1 MTATTTTTPRT
12 QTGVLVEQVVR
23 RFGDR
28 VVLDHLDLTIDDDE
42 LVVLLGPSG
51 CGKSTLQLGPRARA
65 ARAEE
70 RGPDP
75 QGRRAGLPQP
85 GGGRLCVQL
94 RQGGRLVDLEPAVG
108 DRGQGRCPDHRQGRS
123 ADRPG
128 QQLLRG
134 NRQVAQ
140 RPEPPG
146 RLADL
151 LTRVARIFNWAQQNP
166 DQYAKAIAKE
176 TGVSLEDARTT
187 VDAYPFKI
195 TQVLPEDVKAQQALS
210 DAFFEAGEINKKVD
224 ITTITDNLLPDGFD
238 SSKQLM
244 SAARRELHLN
254 AFLMEAGHHEAAWR
268 LPESNPRAD
277 FDLAHWI
284 ELAQLAENA
293 KFDSLFLADGPALTG
308 SGEFRPPGQ
317 LEPLTLLTALSQH
330 TSRIGLIA
338 TVSSTY
344 NEPYNLA
351 RRLASVDHVSGGRAG
366 WNIVTSATPEE
377 AANFGLDNRL
387 DHSSRYARADEFLDV
402 AKALW
407 DSWETDAVL
416 GDKSSGRYS
425 DLSRLHTIDHHGDHF
440 KVAGPLNVERPP
452 QGHPL
457 LVQAGSSEDGKSFA
471 ARHAEAIFTAHQTYE
486 RAADFY
492 GDIKARTKAAGRD
505 PDGVLVLPGIVPII
519 GSTEREARE
528 LARQLDELR
537 VPEYGLWQL
546 ANILE
551 TDTSAFEL
559 DKPLPDFVLARP
571 KLEGAQSRADLI
583 IELAQRESLT
593 VREILSRLGGGRGHF
608 TFIGTPDQVVDTI
621 VAWFEGGAA
630 DGFNIMAAALPSG
643 LETFIDH
650 VLPILR
656 RKGLFRE
663 DYTGSDAA

>member
-1 MTATTTTTPRT
+1 M
-12 QTGVLVEQVVR
+12 
-23 RFGDR
+23 
-28 VVLDHLDLTIDDDE
+28 H
-42 LVVLLGPSG
+42 
-51 CGKSTLQLGPRARA
+51 
-65 ARAEE
+65 
-70 RGPDP
+70 
-75 QGRRAGLPQP
+75 
-85 GGGRLCVQL
+85 
-94 RQGGRLVDLEPAVG
+94 
-108 DRGQGRCPDHRQGRS
+108 GQ
-123 ADRPG
+123 
-128 QQLLRG
+128 
-134 NRQVAQ
+134 
-140 RPEPPG
+140 
-146 RLADL
+146 
-151 LTRVARIFNWAQQNP
+151 
-166 DQYAKAIAKE
+166 
-176 TGVSLEDARTT
+176 
-187 VDAYPFKI
+187 
-195 TQVLPEDVKAQQALS
+195 
-210 DAFFEAGEINKKVD
+210 
-224 ITTITDNLLPDGFD
+224 
-238 SSKQLM
+238 
-244 SAARRELHLN
+244 RELHLN

-277 FDLAHWI
+277 FDLPHWVA
-284 ELAQLAENA
+284 LAQLAEEA

-377 AANFGLDNRL
+377 AANFGIDNRL

-407 DSWETDAVL
+407 DSWETEAVL
-416 GDKSSGRYS
+416 GDKSSGRYA
-425 DLSRLHTIDHHGDHF
+425 DLSRLHAVDHRGDHF

-505 PDGVLVLPGIVPII
+505 PDAVLVLPGIVPII

-546 ANILE
+546 AE
-551 TDTSAFEL
+551 HSGVRHVGVRT
-559 DKPLPDFVLARP
+559 RP
-571 KLEGAQSRADLI
+571 TAAGLR
-583 IELAQRESLT
+583 
-593 VREILSRLGGGRGHF
+593 F
-608 TFIGTPDQVVDTI
+608 GTPETRRRPEPRRPHRRV
-621 VAWFEGGAA
+621 GAA
-630 DGFNIMAAALPSG
+630 GKPDRSRDPVTTGRWPWPLHLHRNPGPGRRHDRRLVRGWRRRRVQHHGCGAAVG
-643 LETFIDH
+643 TGD
-650 VLPILR
+650 LR
-656 RKGLFRE
+656 RPRPADPAPQGTVPR
-663 DYTGSDAA
+663 

>member
-1 MTATTTTTPRT
+1 
-12 QTGVLVEQVVR
+12 
-23 RFGDR
+23 
-28 VVLDHLDLTIDDDE
+28 
-42 LVVLLGPSG
+42 
-51 CGKSTLQLGPRARA
+51 
-65 ARAEE
+65 
-70 RGPDP
+70 
-75 QGRRAGLPQP
+75 
-85 GGGRLCVQL
+85 
-94 RQGGRLVDLEPAVG
+94 
-108 DRGQGRCPDHRQGRS
+108 
-123 ADRPG
+123 
-128 QQLLRG
+128 
-134 NRQVAQ
+134 
-140 RPEPPG
+140 
-146 RLADL
+146 
-151 LTRVARIFNWAQQNP
+151 
-166 DQYAKAIAKE
+166 
-176 TGVSLEDARTT
+176 
-187 VDAYPFKI
+187 
-195 TQVLPEDVKAQQALS
+195 
-210 DAFFEAGEINKKVD
+210 
-224 ITTITDNLLPDGFD
+224 
-238 SSKQLM
+238 M
-244 SAARRELHLN
+244 SATRRELHLN

-277 FDLAHWI
+277 FDLQHWI

-293 KFDSLFLADGPALTG
+293 KFDSLFLADGPALAG

-317 LEPLTLLTALSQH
+317 LDPLTLLTALSQH

-351 RRLASVDHVSGGRAG
+351 RRLASVDHVSAGRAG

-387 DHSSRYARADEFLDV
+387 DHSSRYARANEFLDV

-407 DSWETDAVL
+407 DSWETEAVL

-425 DLSRLHTIDHHGDHF
+425 DVARLHAIEHCGGHF

-492 GDIKARTKAAGRD
+492 GDIKVRTKAAGRD

-519 GSTEREARE
+519 GSTEREAHQ

-551 TDTSAFEL
+551 TDTSAFEI
-559 DKPLPDFVLARP
+559 DKPLPDFVLSRP
-571 KLEGAQSRADLI
+571 HLEGAQSRADLI

-621 VAWFEGGAA
+621 FAWFEGGAA

-650 VLPILR
+650 VLPTLR

-663 DYTGSDAA
+663 EYTGTTLREHYGLPVPANRFHHDG